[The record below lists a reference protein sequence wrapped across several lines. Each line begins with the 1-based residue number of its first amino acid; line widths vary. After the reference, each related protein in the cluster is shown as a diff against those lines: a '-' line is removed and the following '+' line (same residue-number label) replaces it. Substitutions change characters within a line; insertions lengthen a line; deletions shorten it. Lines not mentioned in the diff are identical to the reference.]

1 MKKNKKELIY
11 YLANKYNLP
20 LKTIDRMVNYQ
31 FKYVSK
37 IMSIGNFE
45 GIRIPYFGLFS
56 VNPNRVKYLT
66 QLKNKKDNATK
77 EK

>member
-1 MKKNKKELIY
+1 MKKNKKEIIY

-20 LKTIDRMVNYQ
+20 LKTIDKMINFQ

-37 IMSIGNFE
+37 VMSIGDFE

-56 VNPNRVKYLT
+56 VNPNRVKHLT
-66 QLKNKKDNATK
+66 KLKAKKDNEAK
-77 EK
+77 